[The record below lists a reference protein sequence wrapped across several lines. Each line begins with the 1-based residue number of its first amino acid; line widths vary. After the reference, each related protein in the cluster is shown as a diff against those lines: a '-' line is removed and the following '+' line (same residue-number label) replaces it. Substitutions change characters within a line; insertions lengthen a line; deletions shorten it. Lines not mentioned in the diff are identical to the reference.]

1 MTLFCIVKC
10 FSKLKQTGQHL
21 TVLPLDQFFKYLIK
35 FSTFNNISTQM
46 SNKLSFSVFNWFWLV
61 EIFLYHWRDRCL
73 LVFPPLYWKS
83 LLTLGLRELLWQPW
97 KLSHNPF
104 PCTFS
109 NLNLIRD
116 NLVHLRYALFQ
127 PPEISP
133 KAKFSIYPKSHH
145 LDGDNFYWKS
155 WSVTMN
161 TSTWWF

>member
-1 MTLFCIVKC
+1 
-10 FSKLKQTGQHL
+10 
-21 TVLPLDQFFKYLIK
+21 
-35 FSTFNNISTQM
+35 M

-61 EIFLYHWRDRCL
+61 ETFLYHWRDRYL
-73 LVFPPLYWKS
+73 LVFPPQYWWPF
-83 LLTLGLRELLWQPW
+83 LTLGLRELLWQPW

-133 KAKFSIYPKSHH
+133 KAKFSIYPKSNH

-161 TSTWWF
+161 TSTWWFWYFVKIVTKSKYNTIRNLKCSLQNQSTWTDEFTKVCPK